1 MTWSHDYNPLGS
13 LTLSSLVA
21 TLPVVTLLGLL
32 AFWHVRA
39 QWAALAGLGVASAL
53 ALGVYHMPP
62 LLAAAAMAYGAAFGL
77 FPIGWIIL
85 NAMFIYNLSVRTG
98 QFAVLQRQVAG
109 VSRDRRIQALLIA
122 FGFGAF
128 IEGAAGFGAPVA
140 ITGALMIGLGFRPLE
155 AARLALI
162 GNTAPVAFGA
172 LGTPLLTLARIT
184 NLDLQLLSSMVG
196 RQLPIFSLIV
206 PFWLVAAQSGWR
218 GMVEVWPACF
228 VAGLSFGVL
237 QFAVSNFHGPWL
249 VDIVAAVGSMGA
261 LVLFMRFWSPRAIQ
275 EEESDEAKKGPAQW
289 KEGGLSESGAWRA
302 WIPWVFLTVFVFLW
316 GLPVVK
322 GGLNRWLAPAIEVP
336 WLHKAVLRMP
346 PVVSS
351 PEPEAAIFTL
361 NLLSATGTA
370 LLLAGVLAGFALGVG
385 PRPLLKTYGETLWS
399 LRVSMLTIALMLGLG
414 FTTRYS
420 GTDTTLG
427 LAMAGTGFLF
437 PFFSPLIGWLGVA
450 LTGSDTS
457 SNVLFGN
464 LQQVTA
470 QQLNMSP
477 VLMAASNSSGG
488 VMGKMIDAQSIV
500 VASVATGGHPESPH
514 AGTVL
519 RAVFWHSV
527 ALAVLMGGLVMLQA
541 YWLKG
546 MVPSKDGTSEVRR

>member
-1 MTWSHDYNPLGS
+1 MTWSHDYAPLGS
-13 LTLSSLVA
+13 LMLSAAVA

-39 QWAALAGLGVASAL
+39 QLAALAGLVVAVGLSL
-53 ALGVYHMPP
+53 FVYHMPP
-62 LLAAAAMAYGAAFGL
+62 RLAAASVAYGAAFGL

-172 LGTPLLTLARIT
+172 LGTPLLTLARVT
-184 NLDLQLLSSMVG
+184 GLDVEALSAMVG
-196 RQLPIFSLIV
+196 RQLPLFSLLV

-218 GMVEVWPACF
+218 GMVEVWPACL

-237 QFAVSNFHGPWL
+237 QYAVSNFHGPWL
-249 VDIVAAVGSMGA
+249 VDIVAAVGSMGS
-261 LVLFMRFWSPRAIQ
+261 LVLFLRMWSPRTIQ
-275 EEESDEAKKGPAQW
+275 GNPVPATEAARSPSAD
-289 KEGGLSESGAWRA
+289 SSAWRA

-322 GGLNRWLAPAIEVP
+322 TALNGVMSPAFEVP
-336 WLHKAVLRMP
+336 GLHKAVLRMP
-346 PVVSS
+346 PVV
-351 PEPEAAIFTL
+351 PKPEAEAAVFSL

-370 LLLAGVLAGFALGVG
+370 LLFAGLLAGLALGM
-385 PRPLLKTYGETLWS
+385 RPGAVLRTYGQTFWS
-399 LRVSMLTIALMLGLG
+399 LRVSLLTIALMLALG

-470 QQLNMSP
+470 QQLNLSP

-500 VASVATGGHPESPH
+500 VASVATGGHPESPD

-527 ALAVLMGGLVMLQA
+527 ALALLMGVLVMIQA
-541 YWLKG
+541 YWLPG
-546 MVPSKDGTSEVRR
+546 WVPGK

>member
-1 MTWSHDYNPLGS
+1 
-13 LTLSSLVA
+13 
-21 TLPVVTLLGLL
+21 
-32 AFWHVRA
+32 
-39 QWAALAGLGVASAL
+39 
-53 ALGVYHMPP
+53 
-62 LLAAAAMAYGAAFGL
+62 
-77 FPIGWIIL
+77 
-85 NAMFIYNLSVRTG
+85 
-98 QFAVLQRQVAG
+98 
-109 VSRDRRIQALLIA
+109 
-122 FGFGAF
+122 
-128 IEGAAGFGAPVA
+128 
-140 ITGALMIGLGFRPLE
+140 
-155 AARLALI
+155 
-162 GNTAPVAFGA
+162 
-172 LGTPLLTLARIT
+172 
-184 NLDLQLLSSMVG
+184 LDLQLLSSMVG
-196 RQLPIFSLIV
+196 RQLPIFSLLV

-218 GMVEVWPACF
+218 GMVEVWPACL
-228 VAGLSFGVL
+228 VTGLSFGVL

-261 LVLFMRFWSPRAIQ
+261 LVLFMRFWSPRTNQ
-275 EEESDEAKKGPAQW
+275 ESAAAEGNGGAGEAELGALPA
-289 KEGGLSESGAWRA
+289 SGAWRA

-322 GGLNRWLAPAIEVP
+322 GGLNGWLAPAIEVP

-385 PRPLLKTYGETLWS
+385 PRSLLKTYGETLWS
-399 LRVSMLTIALMLGLG
+399 LRVSLLTIALMLGLG

-470 QQLNMSP
+470 QQLHLSP

-500 VASVATGGHPESPH
+500 VASVATGGHPESPD

-546 MVPSKDGTSEVRR
+546 MVPAKDGTSEVRR